1 MLLNNLV
8 SMSCCNPKEKGE
20 KKKWRI
26 VQGVSD
32 VHTSAG
38 YFQVLLY
45 EMKSNK
51 RFILDKLT
59 SWF

>member
-1 MLLNNLV
+1 
-8 SMSCCNPKEKGE
+8 
-20 KKKWRI
+20 
-26 VQGVSD
+26 

-59 SWF
+59 SWYCIKNMFDIYG